1 MQGKKFDLIMQLTRV
16 EWLLHKYHQQNHM
29 NFGPMG
35 DTRKGQGRILS
46 ILKMKPEISQKELSY
61 LLEMRPQSMGE
72 LLTKLEKK
80 GYISRTPSET
90 DRRVLNIKLTKEGE
104 EATAESTE
112 SEFSFDKVFECLN
125 DEEQQNLSSYLDSI
139 IRTLES
145 QVNEEQSELDFD
157 PRMRGGNPYHGKGDP
172 RFGGRNPFVERFGDQ
187 ANMNGAREPR
197 SGIPPVQ
204 GDFGPWHEMNH
215 NYGGNPDRQQ
225 SESDHE

>member
-1 MQGKKFDLIMQLTRV
+1 MEEKKFDLIMQLTRV

-80 GYISRTPSET
+80 GYISRTPSKT

-125 DEEQQNLSSYLDSI
+125 DEEQQNLSSYLDRI

-145 QVNEEQSELDFD
+145 QVNDEQTELDFD
-157 PRMRGGNPYHGKGDP
+157 PRMKDRNPYHGKGNP
-172 RFGGRNPFVERFGDQ
+172 RFGGRNLFDERFGDQ
-187 ANMNGAREPR
+187 ENMNGTREPG
-197 SGIPPVQ
+197 SGIPPV
-204 GDFGPWHEMNH
+204 
-215 NYGGNPDRQQ
+215 
-225 SESDHE
+225 

>member
-1 MQGKKFDLIMQLTRV
+1 MEEKKFDLIMQLTRV

-80 GYISRTPSET
+80 GYISRTPSKT

-125 DEEQQNLSSYLDSI
+125 DEEQQNLSSYLDRI
-139 IRTLES
+139 IRTLEL
-145 QVNEEQSELDFD
+145 QVNDEQPELDFD
-157 PRMRGGNPYHGKGDP
+157 PRMKDGNPYHGKGNP
-172 RFGGRNPFVERFGDQ
+172 RFGGRNVFDERFRDQ
-187 ANMNGAREPR
+187 AGTSFSRN
-197 SGIPPVQ
+197 
-204 GDFGPWHEMNH
+204 
-215 NYGGNPDRQQ
+215 GGNPDRQQ
-225 SESDHE
+225 SGSVHE

>member
-1 MQGKKFDLIMQLTRV
+1 MQEKKFDLIMQLTRV

-35 DTRKGQGRILS
+35 DTRMGQGRILS

-104 EATAESTE
+104 EATAESKE
-112 SEFSFDKVFECLN
+112 PEFSFDKVFECLN

-139 IRTLES
+139 IRKIES
-145 QVNEEQSELDFD
+145 QVNDDQSEFD
-157 PRMRGGNPYHGKGDP
+157 SDT
-172 RFGGRNPFVERFGDQ
+172 
-187 ANMNGAREPR
+187 R

-204 GDFGPWHEMNH
+204 GDFDPRVRGGREFPDGIEKGGRARNKQFDPRHDMNH
-215 NYGGNPDRQQ
+215 NYEGNPARQQ
-225 SESDHE
+225 NESDHE